1 MSSIT
6 EIMSEISRLRNAQL
20 EINKKIVANE
30 FPVPVHL
37 AIGHE
42 TLAVCT
48 VAAMGVS
55 DKILLTHRNIH
66 FQLALGAEEIELE
79 NEYLLNPSG
88 LAQGKLGSMN
98 LVSADTRNVY
108 TSNILGN
115 NLAVALGF
123 GLAAT
128 LSQSEECIWVVTGDG
143 AIEEGV
149 FHESLLMAASWN
161 LPIIY
166 IIENNGWSLATT
178 IEDRRVPLDL
188 EKFASAMSLNYKKLQ
203 GNNPIDYL
211 DELAQARQTALQ
223 SARPQL
229 IELMVE
235 TLGGFVAD
243 TGLTTER
250 YINYHAGA
258 AQTSEIKDGVFLENS
273 SDPVFVLKVM
283 GKANVL

>member
-6 EIMSEISRLRNAQL
+6 QIMSEILRIRNSQL
-20 EINKKIVANE
+20 MINKKIIANE
-30 FPVPVHL
+30 FLVPVHL

-42 TLAVCT
+42 TLAVCS
-48 VAAMGVS
+48 VAAMHMS

-79 NEYLLNPSG
+79 NEYLLHPSG
-88 LAQGKLGSMN
+88 LAQGRLGSMN
-98 LVSADTRNVY
+98 LVSKDARNVY

-123 GLAAT
+123 GLAAIM
-128 LSQSEECIWVVTGDG
+128 SQRDECIWVVTGDG

-166 IIENNGWSLATT
+166 IIENNAWSLATT

-188 EKFASAMSLNYKKLQ
+188 EKFASSMSLNHKKLQ
-203 GNNPIDYL
+203 GNDPIDYL
-211 DELAQARQTALQ
+211 DEFALARQTALL
-223 SARPQL
+223 SKKPQL
-229 IELMVE
+229 IEVMVE

-243 TGLTTER
+243 PGLTTER

-258 AQTSEIKDGVFLENS
+258 AQTSEIKDGVFLKNS
-273 SDPVFVLKVM
+273 ADPVFVVQEMDKS
-283 GKANVL
+283 